1 MAVRMAL
8 GAQPG
13 SLRRHVLGQAMA
25 VAAAG
30 IVIGLAVALVAARV
44 IAALL
49 YDVAPNDAGTLVAAV
64 LLMGAVALAAS
75 WIPAHR
81 AAAIDPATT
90 LRADV

>member
-1 MAVRMAL
+1 LFLRVL
-8 GAQPG
+8 
-13 SLRRHVLGQAMA
+13 SLA
-25 VAAAG
+25 
-30 IVIGLAVALVAARV
+30 LAVASSRIVFGLVVTLISSRV

-49 YDVAPNDAGTLVAAV
+49 YEVAPNDTGTLVAAV